1 MLQLSVIVV
10 NWNVQDLLRTCLASL
25 EAELG
30 MTSPGAAGKGTEI
43 IVVDNASADGSV
55 EMLRAEF
62 PHVTTISN
70 QHNAGFGA
78 ANNQALAQSNGRY
91 VLFLNPDTEVKPGA
105 IRRMLA
111 FIEQRPQAGC
121 AGPRLLNPDGSIQSS
136 RRSFPGV
143 ATAFVES
150 TVLQRYC
157 GGLGALRRF
166 YSGRGDEHEPQRVDW
181 LVGACLLMRRSA
193 LEEVGAFDERFFMYS
208 EEMDLCYRL
217 RQAGYEVWFVPEAEV
232 VHHEGASSRQ
242 DLFLRNVNFHES
254 RYRFFRKHHGIAPAL
269 ALRWFVFGTFLF
281 QVAEEAVKFLLQ
293 PAKRQM
299 RRERVHL
306 YGRIVKW
313 YLSAS

>member
-30 MTSPGAAGKGTEI
+30 MTSPGATGKGTEI